1 MTQGLKGFQSLSE
14 CLSVPDSMGFT
25 QGLILK
31 RFFCNEYSYCVERS
45 QGALLWG
52 DFDTFEY
59 EEGILQAIIFGLK
72 TI

>member
-1 MTQGLKGFQSLSE
+1 
-14 CLSVPDSMGFT
+14 MGFT

>member
-1 MTQGLKGFQSLSE
+1 
-14 CLSVPDSMGFT
+14 MGFT

-45 QGALLWG
+45 QGAFLWTS

-59 EEGILQAIIFGLK
+59 EEGISQAIILGLK
-72 TI
+72 TIWMNV